1 MALPHLN
8 SKFGA
13 NALDGVAH
21 VHMLVNG
28 HDVGAAASH
37 ALQKPPAAADVQNN
51 LQLWV
56 RLQQGIV
63 LQTLGNRGTA
73 ASDLPVTAHVE

>member
-1 MALPHLN
+1 MLQPAEPHLN
-8 SKFGA
+8 CKLGA
-13 NALDGVAH
+13 DALNGIAH
-21 VHMLVNG
+21 VHVLVNG

-56 RLQQGIV
+56 RLQQGRV
-63 LQTLGNRGTA
+63 F
-73 ASDLPVTAHVE
+73 